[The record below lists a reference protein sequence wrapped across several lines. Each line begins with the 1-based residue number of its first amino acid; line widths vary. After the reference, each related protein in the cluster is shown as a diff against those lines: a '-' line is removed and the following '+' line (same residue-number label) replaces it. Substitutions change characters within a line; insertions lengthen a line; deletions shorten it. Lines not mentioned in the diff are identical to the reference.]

1 MAALLQIALLFLP
14 RILPLVGLALGFL
27 AVPLLVSVALAPDP
41 PELRRQNL
49 RRCYRL
55 LAASLVLILL
65 PTVLFA
71 GLWAWQQ
78 AAGSLPNGYRLFHDR
93 DVDQTYIVNLAGELV
108 IDADVRED
116 SLCVCRGFVTGRTR
130 DGGHFAINT
139 KSGDVVL
146 SFDVR
151 DVDQFLGVPVRTLHD
166 L

>member
-1 MAALLQIALLFLP
+1 MAASLQIMLLFLP
-14 RILPLVGLALGFL
+14 MILPLVGLALGVL

-55 LAASLVLILL
+55 LAASLALILL
-65 PTVLFA
+65 PIALFA

-78 AAGSLPNGYRLFHDR
+78 AGRSLPNGCRVFHDR
-93 DVDQTYIVNLAGELV
+93 DVDETYIVNLAGEIL

-116 SLCVCRGFVTGRTR
+116 SLCVRGGFVTGRAR

-139 KSGDVVL
+139 KSGEAVF
-146 SFDVR
+146 SFDAR
-151 DVDQFLGVPVRTLHD
+151 EVDRFLGAPVRGLHD